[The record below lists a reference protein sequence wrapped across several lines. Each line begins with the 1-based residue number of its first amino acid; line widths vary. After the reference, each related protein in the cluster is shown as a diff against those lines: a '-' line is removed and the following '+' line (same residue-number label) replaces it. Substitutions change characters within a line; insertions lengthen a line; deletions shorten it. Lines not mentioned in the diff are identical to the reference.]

1 MTQRRRHRR
10 LSLRRPI
17 TIFVFIL
24 VLVLTLTVLW
34 HVRLVHDYRKLKDLA
49 AQDAFHWAFIA
60 LGSLLFLFIIVLS
73 SVLAAELIGH
83 IRWSRRQSNFL
94 ASVSHEL
101 NSPLSSIKLFAQTLR
116 QPELEVSDR
125 LDFVNKILFD
135 VERLQRLISNILR
148 SADADSRDDELQV
161 VVQRVDLDTYL
172 REFIRDANRL
182 HASSNLQITFSG
194 DSAMYLELDRLM
206 FRQVLDN
213 LVDNAVRYH
222 GDSAPQ
228 VEINVRRVGGWAEI
242 SIIDQGVGVSDAD
255 LPKLFERF
263 FRARSVA
270 TGQRRRHGTGIG
282 LYVVR
287 SIVQAHG
294 GRVRAESTG
303 FGGGLS
309 IILRLPQ
316 APATE
321 SDATVTNATESDAAK
336 SSADSEPAP
345 ATAPGDLAAPGPATS
360 ATTASKVAGA

>member
-24 VLVLTLTVLW
+24 VLMLTLTVLW
-34 HVRLVHDYRKLKDLA
+34 HVRLVYDYQKLKNLA
-49 AQDAFHWAFIA
+49 AQDAFHWTFIA
-60 LGSLLFLFIIVLS
+60 LGSLLFLVIIVLS
-73 SVLAAELIGH
+73 SLLAAELIGH

-116 QPELEVSDR
+116 RPELKAEDR

-135 VERLQRLISNILR
+135 VERLQRLIANILR
-148 SADADSRDDELQV
+148 SADADSREDELQV
-161 VVQRVDLDTYL
+161 VVQRVDLASYL
-172 REFIRDANRL
+172 REFIHDANRL
-182 HASSNLQITFSG
+182 HASSGLQITFSG

-222 GDSAPQ
+222 GEAPPR
-228 VEINVRRVGGWAEI
+228 VEINVRRIGGWAEI
-242 SIIDQGVGVSDAD
+242 RIIDQGVGVSDAD

-263 FRARSVA
+263 FRAHSAVS
-270 TGQRRRHGTGIG
+270 GQRSRPGTGIG

-287 SIVQAHG
+287 SIIEAHG
-294 GRVRAESTG
+294 GRVRAESPG
-303 FGGGLS
+303 LDGGLA
-309 IILRLPQ
+309 IVMRLPQ
-316 APATE
+316 AAASELEVEVRDNPSDTLTATPK
-321 SDATVTNATESDAAK
+321 AA
-336 SSADSEPAP
+336 
-345 ATAPGDLAAPGPATS
+345 GP
-360 ATTASKVAGA
+360 

>member
-17 TIFVFIL
+17 TIFVLIL

-34 HVRLVHDYRKLKDLA
+34 HVRLVYDYQKLKHLA
-49 AQDAFHWAFIA
+49 AQDAFHWTFIA
-60 LGSLLFLFIIVLS
+60 LGSLLFLVIIILS

-116 QPELEVSDR
+116 RPDLKASDR

-135 VERLQRLISNILR
+135 VERLQRLIANILR
-148 SADADSRDDELQV
+148 SADADSREDELQV
-161 VVQRVDLDTYL
+161 VVQRVDLATYL
-172 REFIRDANRL
+172 RDFIHDANRL
-182 HASSNLQITFSG
+182 HASSGLEITFSG
-194 DSAMYLELDRLM
+194 DSEMHLELDRLM

-222 GDSAPQ
+222 GDSPPH
-228 VEINVRRVGGWAEI
+228 VEINVQRVGGWAEI
-242 SIIDQGVGVSDAD
+242 RIIDQGLGVSDAD

-263 FRARSVA
+263 FRAHSEVY
-270 TGQRRRHGTGIG
+270 GQRRSPGTGIG

-287 SIVQAHG
+287 SIVEAHG
-294 GRVRAESTG
+294 GRVRAESP
-303 FGGGLS
+303 GLEKGLA
-309 IILRLPQ
+309 IIMRLPQ
-316 APATE
+316 APARE
-321 SDATVTNATESDAAK
+321 LDGEIP
-336 SSADSEPAP
+336 EPP
-345 ATAPGDLAAPGPATS
+345 RDNLTPTPRTATS
-360 ATTASKVAGA
+360 